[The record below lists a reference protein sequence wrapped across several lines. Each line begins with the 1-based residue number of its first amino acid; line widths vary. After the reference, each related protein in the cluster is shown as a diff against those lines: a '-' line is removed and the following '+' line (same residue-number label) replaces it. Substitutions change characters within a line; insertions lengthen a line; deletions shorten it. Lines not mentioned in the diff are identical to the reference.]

1 MKGKVRRIRSDEL
14 KDLLVLYKFLN
25 QDDPELVIDESLEE
39 LWQETISDLNYV
51 YLVFEVEGR
60 IVSTCILTII
70 KNLTRSARPYGLIEN
85 VVTHPDY
92 RKRGYGT
99 AVLKRAT
106 EIACE
111 NNCYKVMLMT
121 SHKDEGTLNFYKNA
135 GFDDQEK
142 TAFIV
147 RL

>member
-1 MKGKVRRIRSDEL
+1 MIGNVRKVKSDEL
-14 KDLLVLYKFLN
+14 KDLLNLYKFLN
-25 QDDPELVIDESLEE
+25 PDDPELTIDESLTEHWEE
-39 LWQETISDLNYV
+39 IISNHDYV
-51 YLVFEVEGR
+51 YLAFEEEGR
-60 IVSTCILTII
+60 IVSTCVLTII
-70 KNLTRSARPYGLIEN
+70 KNLSRSARPYGLIEN
-85 VVTHPDY
+85 VVTHPDC

-106 EIACE
+106 EIARE

-121 SHKDEGTLNFYKNA
+121 SHKDEETLNFYKNA